1 MFWQKVSDRQIQK
14 KKQFYKRERNKW
26 WQVNFAL
33 TVTNSGAQAHTNT
46 HKYTQTHRKIQN
58 EQKLRRKGGWVMQ
71 GWDYALAAVRSK
83 GRAADYHPSYA
94 CTQYY
99 HLCACTAHSI
109 TILPMPTQSTTIPY
123 VCTQHHSPS
132 FGWALFDHQSDFF
145 IRSFFYSADEL
156 RAQGQNKN

>member
-14 KKQFYKRERNKW
+14 KQFYKRERKKW

-33 TVTNSGAQAHTNT
+33 TVTNSGTQAHTNT

-99 HLCACTAHSI
+99 HLCACT
-109 TILPMPTQSTTIPY
+109 
-123 VCTQHHSPS
+123 QHHNPS
-132 FGWALFDHQSDFF
+132 YAYTEHYHPLCLHTASLTFVRMSTFWSSV
-145 IRSFFYSADEL
+145 RFFYTIIFLFCWWINST
-156 RAQGQNKN
+156 RSK